1 MSGPLPVVFDPGVF
15 DLAAFDLVIDLNRAA
30 AGRTTGGPEAA
41 FFSSFSFASD
51 RTSGDAAFPEIAMR
65 YDVFTL
71 CALLAL
77 PAAVRAQE
85 PEPEPAPTVEERL
98 DELDQKIRVLDR
110 KNEID
115 KEAAAEKAKTAGQ
128 AAAGKD
134 GFNLKS
140 ADGNFQLKLRGY
152 VQSDGR
158 FFQSDDQR
166 PGTDTFTLRRVR
178 PILEGTLYK
187 IFDFRIMPDF
197 GGGQT
202 ALQDAYLEARFTPAF
217 KVRAGKFKPPVGLER
232 LQSGTDLLF
241 VERAFPTNLVPNRD
255 LGVQISGD
263 LAGGVASYAVGVFN
277 GVLDGGS
284 ADGDTNDDKDYAA
297 RVFFLPFV
305 KGSGPFKNLGFGV
318 AGSTGEQS
326 GSVTAP
332 NLPAFRTPGQQTFFS
347 YRTDG
352 TALNTVF
359 ADGDRTRFSPQAY
372 LYTGPFGLLAE
383 YATSKQ
389 AVRRGTVAS
398 DLEHKAWQVAASWVL
413 AGGEPSFRSVNPKT
427 VFDPAAGTWGAFELA
442 ARYHKQELDDE
453 TFPTFA
459 SITSSASA
467 AEAWAVGFNWYFNK
481 NLRLLFDYET
491 TSFEGGATSGDRE
504 DEKILFSRFQIAF

>member
-1 MSGPLPVVFDPGVF
+1 MKTIFGL
-15 DLAAFDLVIDLNRAA
+15 L
-30 AGRTTGGPEAA
+30 
-41 FFSSFSFASD
+41 FF
-51 RTSGDAAFPEIAMR
+51 
-65 YDVFTL
+65 
-71 CALLAL
+71 ALLAA
-77 PAAVRAQE
+77 PAARAQE
-85 PEPEPAPTVEERL
+85 PAQPVQEEQAQEPEQPQTPQTVEERL

-110 KNEID
+110 KTELD

-128 AAAGKD
+128 AVAGKD
-134 GFNLKS
+134 GFSLKS

-152 VQSDGR
+152 VQLDGR

-178 PILEGTLYK
+178 PILEGTVYK

-202 ALQDAYLEARFTPAF
+202 VLQDAYMEARFTPAF

-241 VERAFPTNLVPNRD
+241 VERALPTNLVPNRD
-255 LGVQISGD
+255 LGVQLSGD
-263 LAGGVASYAVGVFN
+263 LVGGGVNYALGVFN
-277 GVLDGGS
+277 GVLDGSS
-284 ADGDTNDDKDYAA
+284 ADADTNDDKDYAA
-297 RVFFLPFV
+297 RIFFQPFLA
-305 KGSGPFKNLGFGV
+305 GSGPFKNLGFGV
-318 AGSTGEQS
+318 AASVGEQE
-326 GSVTAP
+326 GTVTAP
-332 NLPAFRTPGQQTFFS
+332 NLPVFRTPAQQTFFS
-347 YRTDG
+347 YRSDG
-352 TALNTVF
+352 TALNTVI

-372 LYTGPFGLLAE
+372 FYSGPFGLLAE

-389 AVRRGTVAS
+389 AVRRGTVAR

-413 AGGEPSFRSVNPKT
+413 TGGEPSFKSVNPKK
-427 VFDPAAGTWGAFELA
+427 VFDPSAGTWGAFELA

-459 SITSSASA
+459 NIASSASA

-491 TSFEGGATSGDRE
+491 TSFEGGAASGDRE
-504 DEKILFSRFQIAF
+504 DEKILFSRFQVAF